1 MHDDQ
6 WESVVER
13 GVAVGGLL
21 RLDGGARLLDA
32 CFFSSRNIELFYGES
47 FLQTVFNQ
55 QQPIAVA
62 VARFSADGWRQ
73 PVRERHVPSR
83 RRWIRDNFILTP

>member
-1 MHDDQ
+1 MSCDRGTRVGQ
-6 WESVVER
+6 WESVVEQ
-13 GVAVGGLL
+13 GEAVGGLL

-62 VARFSADGWRQ
+62 VARFSADGWRL
-73 PVRERHVPSR
+73 PVRGCAMYLPPTVDP
-83 RRWIRDNFILTP
+83 